1 SRSVIR
7 LLRMLRRW
15 SVGGHTVGLI
25 MAELTLTANEVADYV
40 PGTTARTVDI
50 TDAANLINELTGYTP
65 TEHGDDPTDG
75 VRLVPNGMVKRAWAI
90 VAARLAYLTAES
102 ISGGVVAE
110 SDVESG
116 FTISPDELNRVRN
129 DPLTGQPRQLLRIS
143 AGVWSHI

>member
-1 SRSVIR
+1 
-7 LLRMLRRW
+7 
-15 SVGGHTVGLI
+15 

-65 TEHGDDPTDG
+65 TEHGDDATDG

-102 ISGGVVAE
+102 ISGGVVQE

-116 FTISPDELNRVRN
+116 FTIDPAELNRVRN
-129 DPLTGQPRQLLRIS
+129 DPLTGQPRQLLRIT